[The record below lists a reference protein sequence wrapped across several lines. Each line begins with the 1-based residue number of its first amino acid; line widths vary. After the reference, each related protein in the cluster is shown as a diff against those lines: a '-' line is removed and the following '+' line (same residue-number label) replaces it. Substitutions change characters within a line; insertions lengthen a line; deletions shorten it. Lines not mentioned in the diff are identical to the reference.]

1 MEKAWSRDECLSWK
15 LNCRFP
21 YDYFIVY
28 NHVYSVYTKWKEIQA
43 RTIIFN
49 VERASNAFDTEEWF
63 CKAEERI
70 RDTLRNIPRQPDDA
84 RIFIIFTFSRHF
96 FSFSFRLSARTMMQL
111 IHLWMHVHRAAD
123 LPRSNL
129 KVFLL
134 VIWIMRVAM
143 YRHSNVDSILR
154 AQED

>member
-1 MEKAWSRDECLSWK
+1 MAKSSSKDNNFWRQTNRSRSSFRRD
-15 LNCRFP
+15 
-21 YDYFIVY
+21 I
-28 NHVYSVYTKWKEIQA
+28 
-43 RTIIFN
+43 
-49 VERASNAFDTEEWF
+49 EEWF

-70 RDTLRNIPRQPDDA
+70 RDALRNIPRQPDDA

-134 VIWIMRVAM
+134 VMNHAWQRIVTRMLIASCAHKRI
-143 YRHSNVDSILR
+143 RHLINFVKRGFLSYIFNKCSFFINILIF
-154 AQED
+154 